1 MTKEQF
7 EYAKTRFGTPMYL
20 FDTDVF
26 QEQIRSIRRIL
37 GEDTGICYAM
47 KANPFLAARAFQEV
61 DRIEVCSMGEFRIC
75 REMEIPPEKL
85 IISGVLKKKEDLY
98 EILNY
103 CGGKSVYTAESW
115 NQFRLL
121 ANWCDASSDQLRV
134 FPRLSSGNQFG
145 VDKRTLD
152 KIFTVQALYPN
163 LKIQGIHYFSG
174 TQKKSASRMRAEL
187 EMLEEYFCRLE
198 EDGIHI
204 EELEY
209 GSGVAAAYFEGQ
221 EDRME
226 EDLRELAEAIRMMSP
241 KRKVTVEMGRAFAAS
256 CGWYLTSVRDI
267 KETDGRNYCI
277 VDGGMHQLNYDGQI
291 RGMYQPRIQVS
302 SQKSV
307 GNRECKEYPNMKEWT
322 VCGAL
327 CTGNDVLVQKARL
340 GPLEMGDVLIF
351 ERAGAYAMT
360 EGMAL
365 FLSHDLPKVV
375 FYSKSEGW
383 TIVRGSQ
390 PTYKWNMEGRF

>member
-61 DRIEVCSMGEFRIC
+61 DRIEVCSKGEFRIC

-152 KIFTVQALYPN
+152 KIFTVKALYPN

-209 GSGVAAAYFEGQ
+209 GDGGRFTGISESDSADESETKSDSGNGQGICCFLRLVSDFGTGHKRNGRQKLLHCRWRHASVELRRSDSRDVSAQNSGQLSKVCGKQKMQGIYGCEG
-221 EDRME
+221 
-226 EDLRELAEAIRMMSP
+226 
-241 KRKVTVEMGRAFAAS
+241 MGR
-256 CGWYLTSVRDI
+256 
-267 KETDGRNYCI
+267 
-277 VDGGMHQLNYDGQI
+277 
-291 RGMYQPRIQVS
+291 
-302 SQKSV
+302 
-307 GNRECKEYPNMKEWT
+307 
-322 VCGAL
+322 
-327 CTGNDVLVQKARL
+327 
-340 GPLEMGDVLIF
+340 
-351 ERAGAYAMT
+351 
-360 EGMAL
+360 
-365 FLSHDLPKVV
+365 
-375 FYSKSEGW
+375 
-383 TIVRGSQ
+383 VRGSVH
-390 PTYKWNMEGRF
+390 R

>member
-1 MTKEQF
+1 MKLEQF
-7 EYAKTRFGTPMYL
+7 EYVNARFGTPLYV

-26 QEQIRSIRRIL
+26 QEQIRKIRRIL
-37 GEDTGICYAM
+37 GEETGICYAM
-47 KANPFLAARAFQEV
+47 KANPFLAGRACREV

-75 REMEIPPEKL
+75 REMQIPPEKL
-85 IISGVLKKKEDLY
+85 IISGVLKKQEDLM
-98 EILNY
+98 EILEY
-103 CGGKSVYTAESW
+103 CKGKSVYTAESW
-115 NQFRLL
+115 NQFRML
-121 ANWCDASSDQLRV
+121 ANWCDVSHEELRV

-145 VDKRTLD
+145 VDKKTLD

-174 TQKKSASRMRAEL
+174 TQKKGTGKMKEEL
-187 EMLEEYFCRLE
+187 QMLEEYSRQLE
-198 EDGIHI
+198 EKDGIRI

-226 EDLRELAEAIRMMSP
+226 EDLKELAEVIRELNP
-241 KRKVTVEMGRAFAAS
+241 RRRITVEMGRAFAAS
-256 CGWYLTSVRDI
+256 CGWYLTSVRDV

-291 RGMYQPRIQVS
+291 RGMYQPKIQVCP
-302 SQKSV
+302 QAMQLNGDADKD
-307 GNRECKEYPNMKEWT
+307 KEWT
-322 VCGAL
+322 ICGAL
-327 CTGNDVLVQKARL
+327 CTGNDVLVQKAKL
-340 GPLEMGDVLIF
+340 GAVKMHDILVF

-375 FYSKSEGW
+375 FHSEEEGW
-383 TIVRGSQ
+383 NVARGYQ
-390 PTYKWNMEGRF
+390 PTYVWNMERRS